1 MEQVFVGIDVAK
13 DRLDVHVR
21 PSGDAFAVA
30 RDSEGVAALVGRLAG
45 LRPGLIVLEATGGFE
60 TVVAGAVAAAGLPLA
75 VVNPRQIR
83 EFARATGRLA
93 KTDKLDAEINAL
105 FAERIQPEPR
115 PVPDDQARALA
126 ELIARRRQVVDMMTM
141 ERNRRH
147 MLTGKRLIKSVDRLL
162 AVLQKE
168 LSSLEMELDDT
179 IRGTPAWREK
189 EELLTSVPG
198 VGDTLAR
205 TLLADLPELGQL
217 GRRQIASLV
226 GVSPFNRDSGR
237 FRGKRTTWGGR
248 AKVRSVLYMGA
259 LVASRHNPILSA
271 FYQRLLT
278 EGKEKKVALTAVM
291 RKLLVILN
299 AIVRDGTPWQ
309 NA

>member
-30 RDSEGVAALVGRLAG
+30 RDSEGVAALVERLAG
-45 LRPGLIVLEATGGFE
+45 LKPWLIVLEATGGFE
-60 TVVAGAVAAAGLPLA
+60 TVVAGALAAMDLPLA
-75 VVNPRQIR
+75 VMNPRQIR
-83 EFARATGRLA
+83 DFARSVGRLA
-93 KTDKLDAEINAL
+93 KTDTLDAEIIAL
-105 FAERIQPEPR
+105 FAERVRPEPR
-115 PVPDDQARALA
+115 PIPSEQARTLA

-147 MLTGKRLIKSVDRLL
+147 ALTRKRLIKSVDRLL

-168 LSSLEMELDDT
+168 LSSLEQDLDET

-198 VGDTLAR
+198 VGNTVAR

-226 GVSPFNRDSGR
+226 GVSPFNRDSGQ
-237 FRGKRTTWGGR
+237 FRGKRTIWGGR
-248 AKVRSVLYMGA
+248 AKVRAMLYMGA
-259 LVASRHNPILSA
+259 LVASRHNPVLSA
-271 FYQRLLT
+271 FCQRLIAQ
-278 EGKEKKVALTAVM
+278 GKQRKLALTAVM

-299 AIVRDGTPWQ
+299 AIIRDETPWQ